1 MKEYF
6 KLFWKY
12 GSTSHKIIIALF
24 IILSIIEL
32 YAGLYSEFFNSLIL
46 IIWVI
51 VATFY
56 QSVTNILYEDN
67 QQKDEEIKNLRN
79 LVQTIFKDVKK

>member
-12 GSTSHKIIIALF
+12 GSTAHKIIIALF
-24 IILSIIEL
+24 TILSIIEL

-51 VATFY
+51 IATFY